1 MGAEK
6 NVMKKRTLGAGSKR
20 TLATNARGICRVMP
34 KIAFLVAV
42 ILFWVPSLARA
53 QSYPHMRYNQVR
65 QKNIHNAMSKE
76 APILDMILYHDV
88 RVLEFD
94 IHNGKNV
101 HGKLNGDWWL
111 YHSGDLPNE
120 SAEHT
125 AETLSDALKEV
136 QTFHRQNPHHE
147 VFTFYIDQHD
157 DFESGRMPKDLD
169 ALIDKFFPFNTNLE
183 QSATF
188 TPFHLLHSGDPK
200 VLPVAGATE
209 CPCAT
214 MKESSLQACVDGTFS
229 KSPACQWPLL
239 STLQGK
245 IIFVVTGGN
254 DHADEYVDHG
264 RAWQQRRA
272 FATYDHKYVTSRHF
286 DKKTNPNGFDRVPW
300 EVFFN
305 QENGDSGNV
314 FTTDCH
320 AFPDDCKKP
329 MQQIIFEKH
338 LVGRSF
344 GSGNEDDWN
353 KQRKL
358 KVQLIGTDLVDEA
371 DYPYA
376 STHGLEG
383 FPFQCALTL
392 GDGCGTEV
400 EARGS
405 PVFNFTV
412 NTEDFNNNNDP
423 DSFAYAEQLDKKDRD
438 YILQVS
444 SPSGSVEDW
453 AKACL
458 MARSDQGARAAYF
471 AVCRTANST
480 RTTAGFSSSRPIR
493 SRQASPTP
501 KRTKRNANARNRWPR
516 SIAPRRPSSPTSAM
530 SSARR
535 SR

>member
-1 MGAEK
+1 
-6 NVMKKRTLGAGSKR
+6 
-20 TLATNARGICRVMP
+20 
-34 KIAFLVAV
+34 
-42 ILFWVPSLARA
+42 
-53 QSYPHMRYNQVR
+53 
-65 QKNIHNAMSKE
+65 
-76 APILDMILYHDV
+76 
-88 RVLEFD
+88 
-94 IHNGKNV
+94 
-101 HGKLNGDWWL
+101 
-111 YHSGDLPNE
+111 
-120 SAEHT
+120 
-125 AETLSDALKEV
+125 
-136 QTFHRQNPHHE
+136 
-147 VFTFYIDQHD
+147 
-157 DFESGRMPKDLD
+157 MPKDLD

-480 RTTAGFSSSRPIR
+480 RLQVQWREATGDSGKAGGYDDKVDMDAQMIPMVKTVSTGGYAGNGIEKLEGPSFIKLTSSHDGTRFSAFGSRDGRQWHPLGATKTFKTPLVHKGIAASSHGSKAVLWRFQQFSVGVVFQNATDAATWQYWLIGDGG
-493 SRQASPTP
+493 SPSHAVC
-501 KRTKRNANARNRWPR
+501 NAKGCSFPHGPDGNARGFLFRNGWGHH
-516 SIAPRRPSSPTSAM
+516 
-530 SSARR
+530 
-535 SR
+535 